1 MNTALIYA
9 QTHWIEIIGAILS
22 LIYLY
27 LSIKAKVS
35 LWFFGII
42 SSVFY
47 SVVFFQTKFYAD
59 MSLQF
64 YYVFIS
70 IYGWINWKRGEKGN
84 KQELPASKLTKK
96 LTLILIFST
105 IGIYLIYYLILSQ
118 FTDSTIPKSDALVG
132 ALSVIG
138 TWMLAK
144 KLIENWLVWIAADA
158 LCVGLYIYKDLYP
171 TAVLFLIYTVM
182 AAVGYW
188 QWKKTMTELE
198 LPLSE
203 D

>member
-1 MNTALIYA
+1 MSTVLIYA
-9 QTHWIEIIGAILS
+9 QTHWIEIVGAILS

-27 LSIKAKVS
+27 QSIKAKVS

-42 SSVFY
+42 SSLFY
-47 SVVFFQTKFYAD
+47 IVVFFQTKFYAD

-64 YYVFIS
+64 YYVIIS

-84 KQELPASKLTKK
+84 NEELPTIELTKK
-96 LTLILIFST
+96 LLFILILAT
-105 IGIYLIYYLILSQ
+105 IGIYIIYYQILSR

-132 ALSVIG
+132 ALSVVG

-171 TAVLFLIYTVM
+171 TAILFIIYTTM

-188 QWKKTMTELE
+188 QWKKTMTEVE
-198 LPLSE
+198 IP
-203 D
+203 